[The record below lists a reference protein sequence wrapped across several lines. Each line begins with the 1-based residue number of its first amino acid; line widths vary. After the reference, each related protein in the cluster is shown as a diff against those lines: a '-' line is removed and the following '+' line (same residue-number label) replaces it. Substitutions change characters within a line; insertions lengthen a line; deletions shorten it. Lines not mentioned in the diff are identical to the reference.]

1 MMNHPSPGLRGV
13 RRYILEPSSNR
24 LAEQC
29 DVAHLA
35 RTLVHFPPQGEPP
48 WPHPS
53 QFEYTP
59 HKKKICTRKAIPPP
73 AVAQSYLLV
82 MSTMI
87 MTSIISTFSFFV
99 MWKHSNILK
108 TFINIVIFYFFMEL
122 HMRDVLFYTT
132 ENWRTLMWR
141 FFSFLTHLR
150 QEVRSSTTAS
160 NPFKLFKQVT
170 DHTAHWSGFSWTFLN
185 FSDIY
190 DSPSV
195 NCFLASPC
203 FYPNSKRIKQIT
215 EKGKEAA

>member
-59 HKKKICTRKAIPPP
+59 HTKKNMHTESNSSSSCCTI
-73 AVAQSYLLV
+73 LF
-82 MSTMI
+82 
-87 MTSIISTFSFFV
+87 ISDV
-99 MWKHSNILK
+99 HNDHDMNYKHIFILRDVK
-108 TFINIVIFYFFMEL
+108 TFKYIKNIYKYCDILFFYVATYEGCA
-122 HMRDVLFYTT
+122 VLYHRKL
-132 ENWRTLMWR
+132 ENTNVEV
-141 FFSFLTHLR
+141 FSFLSHLR
-150 QEVRSSTTAS
+150 QEVKSSTTAS

-203 FYPNSKRIKQIT
+203 FYPNSKRIK
-215 EKGKEAA
+215 